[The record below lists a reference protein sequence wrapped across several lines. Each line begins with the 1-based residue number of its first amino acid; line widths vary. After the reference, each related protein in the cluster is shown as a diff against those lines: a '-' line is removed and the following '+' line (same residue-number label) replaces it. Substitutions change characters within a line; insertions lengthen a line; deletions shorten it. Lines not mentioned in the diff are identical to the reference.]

1 MNNNIHSFPRQIAK
15 DHTIT
20 AAILFQFIATKVQ
33 RSRNIKNGKKW
44 FYDSGA
50 KIQKRYDYI
59 KTSTIHENAK
69 RLKGAGLL
77 EIDNF
82 NKWPPNRTL
91 WYHVPNE
98 HLPAAGLARIRFDKT
113 NVEKYG
119 IPGAVLLFNLR
130 HFLKMRLKKTN
141 DLTVTHKMLPKLL
154 ATLLPLS
161 EATIKSALAKMVAG
175 GAVLKPDRNKPEYR
189 LPEVDMR
196 ELRRDA
202 MLKK

>member
-15 DHTIT
+15 DHTIS

-33 RSRNIKNGKKW
+33 RSKNIRNGKKW

-50 KIQKRYDYI
+50 KIQKRYNYI
-59 KTSTIHENAK
+59 KTSTIHENAQ
-69 RLKGAGLL
+69 RLKNAGLL
-77 EIDNF
+77 EIDSF
-82 NKWPPNRTL
+82 NPWPPDRTL
-91 WYHVPNE
+91 WYHVPDE
-98 HLPAAGLARIRFDKT
+98 HLPAAGLARISFDKT
-113 NVEKYG
+113 NVEQYG

-130 HFLKMRLKKTN
+130 HFLKIRLKKTN

-161 EATIKSALAKMVAG
+161 GATIKTALAKMVSG

-189 LPEVDMR
+189 LPEVEMR